1 MTPHLAEQPQQQA
14 REVLLPCP
22 FCGAT
27 GDDLL
32 MAVPPGPD
40 HVYCRS
46 CCSSGPVRERI
57 AEANDAWNTRVP
69 APQGDAGEVAEAL
82 VDALPKH
89 RVVRPL
95 EWVVH
100 IDAIAA
106 ALQSR
111 EQAARA
117 EERERCAKV
126 AAMVPAPD
134 TYTTP
139 VAAHAWD
146 MACITCAAAIRATAG
161 DGR

>member
-57 AEANDAWNTRVP
+57 AEANDAWNTRAP
-69 APQGDAGEVAEAL
+69 APQGDAGDAGEVAGGAGEIADLQNRLAKLEAWAHEPFDFTNL
-82 VDALPKH
+82 IRRIDAL
-89 RVVRPL
+89 
-95 EWVVH
+95 E
-100 IDAIAA
+100 
-106 ALQSR
+106 
-111 EQAARA
+111 
-117 EERERCAKV
+117 AKV
-126 AAMVPAPD
+126 QP
-134 TYTTP
+134 
-139 VAAHAWD
+139 
-146 MACITCAAAIRATAG
+146 
-161 DGR
+161 

>member
-111 EQAARA
+111 EQAARLDA
-117 EERERCAKV
+117 LRQ
-126 AAMVPAPD
+126 AAD
-134 TYTTP
+134 
-139 VAAHAWD
+139 
-146 MACITCAAAIRATAG
+146 CITPDGNPEVARQRILALAAAIRATAG